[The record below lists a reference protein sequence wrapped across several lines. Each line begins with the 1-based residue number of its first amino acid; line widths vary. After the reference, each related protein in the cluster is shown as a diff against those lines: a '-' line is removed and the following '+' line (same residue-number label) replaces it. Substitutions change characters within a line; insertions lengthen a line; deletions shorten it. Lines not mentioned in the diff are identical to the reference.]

1 MKYLTFEFFTY
12 QCLCYF
18 ILFSHVVNQLFWCN
32 DFIKKKMTTR
42 KLVCYHEPCL
52 ISLKI
57 FFCASSRNVFLDKWK
72 GNWKQLIL
80 IEGSWLQKLYQLWN
94 ETLFINIIISKS
106 QRKKWRVMVCPNHTI
121 YLYVFIELIHDKGMI
136 IQMCLFI
143 SLTWLLSL
151 SYDRIPYIWNNKSN
165 VNWNFSSFYILKCL

>member
-1 MKYLTFEFFTY
+1 
-12 QCLCYF
+12 
-18 ILFSHVVNQLFWCN
+18 
-32 DFIKKKMTTR
+32 MTRR
-42 KLVCYHEPCL
+42 KLVCYHESCL
-52 ISLKI
+52 ISLKM
-57 FFCASSRNVFLDKWK
+57 FFGVLSRNVFSNKWK

-106 QRKKWRVMVCPNHTI
+106 QRKKWRIMVCPNHMI

-143 SLTWLLSL
+143 WLNWLFSL
-151 SYDRIPYIWNNKSN
+151 SYNKKPYIWNNKSN
-165 VNWNFSSFYILKCL
+165 VNWNFSSFWYFELFVDENHRIIWRKKLTIYFYMYIIVFSLSNLQSIHL